1 MSEAE
6 ITDIVYQM
14 FQLVVRFSLPFLL
27 ISTLVGVIIA
37 IFQAATQIHEQT
49 LTFFPKFL
57 AILALLGMLGSSML
71 VMLQDFVRMLCEK
84 IAGG

>member
-6 ITDIVYQM
+6 VIDVMYQAIV
-14 FQLVVRFSLPFLL
+14 LLLRLSLPFLL
-27 ISTLVGVIIA
+27 ISTVVGVLIA

-57 AILALLGMLGSSML
+57 AILALLGIMGSSML
-71 VMLQDFVRMLCEK
+71 VMLQDYVQMIFEK